1 MFAEESNGMLGSYTF
16 FFLRLQ
22 TGVLD
27 LAICV
32 IRLHESQDFVS
43 ESKLQFLLM
52 ISYAH

>member
-1 MFAEESNGMLGSYTF
+1 MFAEESNGMLGSYT

-32 IRLHESQDFVS
+32 IRLHESRDFVS